1 MIDSAL
7 KDQIEK
13 IIKNTLAEKE
23 KNKQNSDKTIP
34 LEASG
39 RHIHLCQED
48 IDELFGK
55 GYSLTPKR
63 ELSQPG
69 QFLAEEKVNLIG
81 KKGIIEKA
89 AILGPARSHSQVELS
104 KTDSIKLG
112 IDAPLRFSGDIKD
125 SASIFIASSKNVIKL
140 DEGVIIAKRHI
151 HMTPEDAERLKVKD
165 GDIVSIEALT
175 ERPVVFKDVL
185 IRVNENYCLNMH
197 IDYDEANACL
207 FSKGDKAKLIKQN

>member
-1 MIDSAL
+1 MLESEL
-7 KDQIEK
+7 KAQIKK
-13 IIKNTLAEKE
+13 IIKETLGEDIKSSINNEK
-23 KNKQNSDKTIP
+23 TVT

-39 RHIHLCQED
+39 RHVHLCQD
-48 IDELFGK
+48 HVDQLFGK
-55 GYSLTPKR
+55 GYRLTPKR

-69 QFLAEEKVNLIG
+69 QFLAEEKVKLIG

-89 AILGPARSHSQVELS
+89 AVLGPARSHSQVELS
-104 KTDSIKLG
+104 KTDSIQLG

-125 SASIFIASSKNVIKL
+125 SASVFIASAENVIKL
-140 DEGVIIAKRHI
+140 EEGVIIAKRHI
-151 HMTPEDAERLKVKD
+151 HMTPEDAEKLEVKD

-185 IRVNENYCLNMH
+185 IRVDEEYSLNMH

-207 FSKGDKAKLIKQN
+207 FSKGDKARLIK

>member
-1 MIDSAL
+1 M
-7 KDQIEK
+7 
-13 IIKNTLAEKE
+13 T
-23 KNKQNSDKTIP
+23 

-39 RHIHLCQED
+39 RHVHLSQDD

-63 ELSQPG
+63 ELSQSG
-69 QFLAEEKVNLIG
+69 QFLAEEQVKLIG

-89 AILGPARSHSQVELS
+89 AILGPARSHSQVEVS

-112 IDAPLRFSGDIKD
+112 IDAPLRFSGNIKD
-125 SASIFIASSKNVIKL
+125 SASVFIASSENVIKL
-140 DEGVIIAKRHI
+140 EEGVIIAKRHI
-151 HMTPEDAERLKVKD
+151 HMTPEDAEKLAVED
-165 GDIVSIEALT
+165 GDIVSVEALT

-185 IRVNENYCLNMH
+185 IRVNEDYSLNMH

-207 FSKGDKAKLIKQN
+207 FSKGDKAKLIK

>member
-1 MIDSAL
+1 MLESEL
-7 KDQIEK
+7 KNQIEK
-13 IIKNTLAEKE
+13 IIKETLSKDINLDIDNE
-23 KNKQNSDKTIP
+23 KTIT

-39 RHIHLCQED
+39 RHVHLSQDD

-69 QFLAEEKVNLIG
+69 QFLAEEQVKLIG

-112 IDAPLRFSGDIKD
+112 IDAPLRFSGNIKD
-125 SASIFIASSKNVIKL
+125 SASVFIASSENVIKL
-140 DEGVIIAKRHI
+140 EEGVIIAKRHI
-151 HMTPEDAERLKVKD
+151 HMTPEDAEKLAVED
-165 GDIVSIEALT
+165 GDIVSVEALT

-185 IRVNENYCLNMH
+185 IRVNEDYSLNMH

>member
-1 MIDSAL
+1 MQESEL
-7 KDQIEK
+7 KSQIEK
-13 IIKNTLAEKE
+13 IIQETLNNGTKSKIDNEK
-23 KNKQNSDKTIP
+23 KIS

-39 RHIHLCQED
+39 RHLHLCQDHVEK
-48 IDELFGK
+48 LFGK

-69 QFLAEEKVNLIG
+69 QFLAEEKVKLIG

-89 AILGPARSHSQVELS
+89 AVLGPARSHSQVELS
-104 KTDSIKLG
+104 KTDAIQLG

-125 SASIFIASSKNVIKL
+125 SASVFIASAENVIKL
-140 DEGVIIAKRHI
+140 EEGVIIAKRHI
-151 HMTPEDAERLKVKD
+151 HMTPEDAEKLEVKD

-175 ERPVVFKDVL
+175 ERPVIFKDVL
-185 IRVNENYCLNMH
+185 IRVNDEYSLNMH

-207 FSKGDKAKLIKQN
+207 FSKGDKARLIK

>member
-1 MIDSAL
+1 M
-7 KDQIEK
+7 
-13 IIKNTLAEKE
+13 T
-23 KNKQNSDKTIP
+23 

-39 RHIHLCQED
+39 RYVHLSQDD

-69 QFLAEEKVNLIG
+69 QFLAEEQVKLIG

-89 AILGPARSHSQVELS
+89 AILGPARSHSQVEVS

-112 IDAPLRFSGDIKD
+112 IDAPLRFSGNIKD
-125 SASIFIASSKNVIKL
+125 SASVFIASSENVIKL
-140 DEGVIIAKRHI
+140 EEGVIIVKRHI
-151 HMTPEDAERLKVKD
+151 HMTPEDAEKLAVED
-165 GDIVSIEALT
+165 GDIVSVEALT

-185 IRVNENYCLNMH
+185 IRVNEDYSLNMH

-207 FSKGDKAKLIKQN
+207 FSKGDKAKLIK

>member
-1 MIDSAL
+1 MLESEL
-7 KDQIEK
+7 KNQIEK
-13 IIKNTLAEKE
+13 IIKETLSKDINLDIDNE
-23 KNKQNSDKTIP
+23 KTIT

-39 RHIHLCQED
+39 RHVHLSQDD

-69 QFLAEEKVNLIG
+69 QFLAEEQVKLIG

-89 AILGPARSHSQVELS
+89 AILGPARSHSQVEVS

-112 IDAPLRFSGDIKD
+112 IDAPLRFSGNIKD
-125 SASIFIASSKNVIKL
+125 SASVFIASSENVIKL
-140 DEGVIIAKRHI
+140 EEGVIIVKRHI
-151 HMTPEDAERLKVKD
+151 HMTPEDAEKLAVED
-165 GDIVSIEALT
+165 GDIVSVEALT

-185 IRVNENYCLNMH
+185 IRVNEDYSLNMH

-207 FSKGDKAKLIKQN
+207 FSKGDKAKLIK

>member
-1 MIDSAL
+1 MLESEL
-7 KDQIEK
+7 KNQIEK
-13 IIKNTLAEKE
+13 IIKETLSKDINLDIDNE
-23 KNKQNSDKTIP
+23 KTIT

-39 RHIHLCQED
+39 RHVHLSQDD

-69 QFLAEEKVNLIG
+69 QFLAEEQVKLIG
-81 KKGIIEKA
+81 KKGIIEKT

-112 IDAPLRFSGDIKD
+112 IDAPLRFSGNIKD
-125 SASIFIASSKNVIKL
+125 SASVFIASSENVIKL
-140 DEGVIIAKRHI
+140 EEGVIIAKRHI
-151 HMTPEDAERLKVKD
+151 HMTPEDAEKLAVED
-165 GDIVSIEALT
+165 GDIVSVEALT

-185 IRVNENYCLNMH
+185 IRVNEDYSLNMH

-207 FSKGDKAKLIKQN
+207 FSKGDKAKLIK

>member
-1 MIDSAL
+1 MLESEL
-7 KDQIEK
+7 KAQIKK
-13 IIKNTLAEKE
+13 IIKETLGEDIKSSTNNEK
-23 KNKQNSDKTIP
+23 TVT

-39 RHIHLCQED
+39 RHVHLCQD
-48 IDELFGK
+48 HVDQLFGK
-55 GYSLTPKR
+55 GYRLTPKR

-69 QFLAEEKVNLIG
+69 QFLAEEKVKLIG

-104 KTDSIKLG
+104 KTDSVKLG
-112 IDAPLRFSGDIKD
+112 IDPPLRFSGDIKD
-125 SASIFIASSKNVIKL
+125 SASVFIASAENVIKL
-140 DEGVIIAKRHI
+140 EEGVIIAKRHI

-185 IRVNENYCLNMH
+185 IRVDEEYSLNMH

-207 FSKGDKAKLIKQN
+207 FSKGDKAKLIK

>member
-1 MIDSAL
+1 MVDSVL
-7 KDQIEK
+7 KDKIEK
-13 IIKNTLAEKE
+13 IIKEILSEEINLV
-23 KNKQNSDKTIP
+23 NKKTIP

-39 RHIHLCQED
+39 RHLHLCQD
-48 IDELFGK
+48 HIDQLFGK

-81 KKGIIEKA
+81 KKGIIEQVA
-89 AILGPARSHSQVELS
+89 VLGPARSHSQVELS

-112 IDAPLRFSGDIKD
+112 IDAPLRFSGDTEG
-125 SASIFIASSKNVIKL
+125 SASVFISSSENVIRL
-140 DEGVIIAKRHI
+140 EEGVIIAKRHI
-151 HMTPEDAERLKVKD
+151 HMTSADADKLGVED
-165 GDIVSIEALT
+165 GDIVSIEAMT

-185 IRVNENYCLNMH
+185 IRIDEDYSLNMH

-207 FSKGDKAKLIKQN
+207 FTKGDKAKLIK